1 MRINVVRVCT
11 PTPNTSPRNQ
21 YFMKRKKNMAV
32 QLNRIEQKCD
42 RMASLLTRLN
52 RLVRGQVVD
61 SLIDTM
67 RQEALRMKE
76 LSRIERERTM
86 Q

>member
-1 MRINVVRVCT
+1 MRINSGRVCT
-11 PTPNTSPRNQ
+11 PTPNTSPINQ
-21 YFMKRKKNMAV
+21 YVMKRKKNMAV

>member
-11 PTPNTSPRNQ
+11 PTPNTSPINQ
-21 YFMKRKKNMAV
+21 YVMKRKKNMAV

-52 RLVRGQVVD
+52 SLVRGQVVD

>member
-1 MRINVVRVCT
+1 MRTNVGRVCT
-11 PTPNTSPRNQ
+11 PTPNTSPINQ
-21 YFMKRKKNMAV
+21 YVMKRKKNMAV

>member
-1 MRINVVRVCT
+1 MRFVFVLRLPTLHLINQ
-11 PTPNTSPRNQ
+11 NI
-21 YFMKRKKNMAV
+21 MKRKKNMAV

>member
-1 MRINVVRVCT
+1 MRINAVRVCT
-11 PTPNTSPRNQ
+11 PTPNTSPINQ
-21 YFMKRKKNMAV
+21 YVMKRKKNMAV

>member
-1 MRINVVRVCT
+1 MRINAGRVCT
-11 PTPNTSPRNQ
+11 PTPNTSPINQ
-21 YFMKRKKNMAV
+21 YVMKRKKNMAV

>member
-1 MRINVVRVCT
+1 
-11 PTPNTSPRNQ
+11 
-21 YFMKRKKNMAV
+21 MAV